1 MLASILERRLRK
13 DRESGKAG
21 RSVVRIRGVTDDAA
35 AAFVRLLDAG
45 RYGGTAPLRSDSL
58 FIVLF
63 LAAHARP
70 SVPSLRGWA
79 STPCKD

>member
-21 RSVVRIRGVTDDAA
+21 RSVVQIRGVTDDAA

-45 RYGGTAPLRSDSL
+45 RYRAPA
-58 FIVLF
+58 I
-63 LAAHARP
+63 
-70 SVPSLRGWA
+70 
-79 STPCKD
+79 